1 MLPLAKIYAET
12 VDVDQ
17 QVEEKDEYIAEQM
30 GEVKQLTG
38 ENDDATKRLR
48 IARERHRNVAEI

>member
-1 MLPLAKIYAET
+1 MLPFAKIYEET

-30 GEVKQLTG
+30 GEVKKLTG
-38 ENDDATKRLR
+38 ENDDAMKMLR